1 MVGGLQGKPFLQ
13 TEATQQDKIN
23 FTIFKKA
30 NDLVFCLFLN
40 LKIMILKILNSALI
54 LFAVFMGAKHG
65 WNMLA
70 AKPEMLEMFGKW
82 NFSKNAV
89 MINGAVTLLASIL
102 ILFPKTFVWGNF
114 LMAAGILMIIC
125 LQLLNKDLKGVAI
138 EIPFLLLNL
147 IIIYLQHPLKSNVL

>member
-1 MVGGLQGKPFLQ
+1 
-13 TEATQQDKIN
+13 
-23 FTIFKKA
+23 
-30 NDLVFCLFLN
+30 
-40 LKIMILKILNSALI
+40 MILKIISTALI
-54 LFAVFMGAKHG
+54 LVTVFMGTKHG
-65 WNMLA
+65 WNMLT

-114 LMAAGILMIIC
+114 LMAAGILLIIC

-147 IIIYLQHPLKSNVL
+147 IIIYLQHPLKNS